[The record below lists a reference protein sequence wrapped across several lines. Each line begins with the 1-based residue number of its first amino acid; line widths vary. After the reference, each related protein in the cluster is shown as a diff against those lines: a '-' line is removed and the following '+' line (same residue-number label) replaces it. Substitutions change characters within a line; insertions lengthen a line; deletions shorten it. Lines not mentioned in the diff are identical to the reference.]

1 MLAPRKTLWSTPPS
15 AVTHLRRWICLKPND
30 CVCDIG
36 CGDGRVLLQWAEQES
51 KQLVQEVSVAAAAD
65 TTDTTDTTDTD
76 TESPILSFIGID
88 IDEERIQLS
97 QAALKLARKEGRIHP
112 NISVTFYCG
121 NALESLH
128 LLGRA
133 NIFFL
138 YLIPR
143 GLKIIKPLLLQH
155 KQEQLDNQQQL
166 QVVTYMAKLQGETQV
181 DRALCQ
187 VDHQPGAEWP
197 LYLYHL

>member
-1 MLAPRKTLWSTPPS
+1 M
-15 AVTHLRRWICLKPND
+15 
-30 CVCDIG
+30 
-36 CGDGRVLLQWAEQES
+36 LQWAEQES
-51 KQLVQEVSVAAAAD
+51 KRLLQESSVAAA
-65 TTDTTDTTDTD
+65 
-76 TESPILSFIGID
+76 ESPILSFIGID

-97 QAALKLARKEGRIHP
+97 KAALELARKEGRIHT
-112 NISVTFYCG
+112 NISVAFKCG
-121 NALESLH
+121 NVLESLH
-128 LLGRA
+128 LLGSA

-155 KQEQLDNQQQL
+155 KQEQLDNQQL
-166 QVVTYMAKLQGETQV
+166 QVVSYMAKMPGETQV

-187 VDHQPGAEWP
+187 VGHQPGAEWP

>member
-15 AVTHLRRWICLKPND
+15 AVTHLRRWISLQPND

-36 CGDGRVLLQWAEQES
+36 CGDGRILLQWAEQES
-51 KQLVQEVSVAAAAD
+51 KQKLVQDVSVGGGAAAAA
-65 TTDTTDTTDTD
+65 
-76 TESPILSFIGID
+76 EFPILSFIGID
-88 IDEERIQLS
+88 IDEERIQQS
-97 QAALKLARKEGRIHP
+97 KVALKLARKEGRIHAH
-112 NISVTFYCG
+112 ISVKFYCG

-155 KQEQLDNQQQL
+155 KQEQLLDNQQL
-166 QVVTYMAKLQGETQV
+166 RVVTYMAKLPGETQM

>member
-1 MLAPRKTLWSTPPS
+1 MIAPRKTLWSTPPS
-15 AVTHLRRWICLKPND
+15 AVTHLRRWIPLQPDD

-36 CGDGRVLLQWAEQES
+36 CGDGRILLQWAEQES
-51 KQLVQEVSVAAAAD
+51 RRLLQELFVAVAA
-65 TTDTTDTTDTD
+65 
-76 TESPILSFIGID
+76 ESRIMSFIGID
-88 IDEERIQLS
+88 IDDERIEQS
-97 QAALKLARKEGRIHP
+97 NAALELARKEGRIHA

-121 NALESLH
+121 NVLESLH

-155 KQEQLDNQQQL
+155 KQERLDNKQL
-166 QVVTYMAKLQGETQV
+166 QVVTYMTRLPGETQM

-187 VDHQPGAEWP
+187 VDHHSGAEWP
-197 LYLYHL
+197 LYLYNL